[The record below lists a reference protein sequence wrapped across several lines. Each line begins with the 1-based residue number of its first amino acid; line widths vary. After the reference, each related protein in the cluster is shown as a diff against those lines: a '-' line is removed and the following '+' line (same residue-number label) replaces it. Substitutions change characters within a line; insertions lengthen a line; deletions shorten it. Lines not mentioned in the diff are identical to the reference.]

1 MPSSPLPFV
10 VALSGLSS
18 TGKSTIATHLPL
30 IFPPPHYTLTIL
42 HVDDFYKPQ
51 THLPFRAGH
60 LDWDCTGSLDWPKL
74 EAAVRS
80 WRAGKQ
86 VAEGKVNPQPESDT
100 GVAGGGEGISQALVE
115 ELRGEFQGA
124 AAAAVGSLNPGQG
137 AAAAAASQRVLIL
150 DGFLLFTPSVPSSF
164 RSLLDLK
171 VLLRAP
177 YAEAKRRR
185 EARSGYTTM
194 EGWWEDPPGYFD
206 TVVWPNYVEENQE
219 FFVGGDVEG
228 DVDEQ
233 RCQKEAVKAKMGADG
248 ALGEVLRWV
257 SGEMVRAFEERGK
270 GEGRRA
276 LALTS
281 C

>member
-18 TGKSTIATHLPL
+18 TGKSTIAIHLPL
-30 IFPPPHYTLTIL
+30 IFLPPHYTLTIL
-42 HVDDFYKPQ
+42 HVDDFYKPKA
-51 THLPFRAGH
+51 HLPFRAGH
-60 LDWDCTGSLDWPKL
+60 LDWDCTGSLDWPRL

-86 VAEGKVNPQPESDT
+86 VAEGKVNPQPESET
-100 GVAGGGEGISQALVE
+100 GLAGGEGITQALVE
-115 ELRGEFQGA
+115 ELRGEFQGT
-124 AAAAVGSLNPGQG
+124 AVGSLNPEPG
-137 AAAAAASQRVLIL
+137 AASQRVLIL

-171 VLLRAP
+171 ILLRAP

-206 TVVWPNYVEENQE
+206 TVVWPNYVEENQG

-228 DVDEQ
+228 DVDEE
-233 RCQKEAVKAKMGADG
+233 RCQREAVKAKMGTG
-248 ALGEVLRWV
+248 RALGEVLRWV
-257 SGEMVRAFEERGK
+257 SGEMVRTLEERG
-270 GEGRRA
+270 GRR
-276 LALTS
+276 
-281 C
+281 

>member
-51 THLPFRAGH
+51 AHLPFRAGH

-80 WRAGKQ
+80 WRAGEQ

-100 GVAGGGEGISQALVE
+100 GVAGGGKGITQALVE
-115 ELRGEFQGA
+115 ELRGEFQG
-124 AAAAVGSLNPGQG
+124 
-137 AAAAAASQRVLIL
+137 AAAASQRVLIL

-171 VLLRAP
+171 LLLRAP

-194 EGWWEDPPGYFD
+194 EGWWEDPPGYFYM
-206 TVVWPNYVEENQE
+206 VVWPNYVEENQG

-228 DVDEQ
+228 DVDEE
-233 RCQKEAVKAKMGADG
+233 RCQREAVKAKMGADG
-248 ALGEVLRWV
+248 ALGEILRWV
-257 SGEMVRAFEERGK
+257 SGEMVRALEERGK

-276 LALTS
+276 LPLTS